1 MHKEGRLW
9 VVEVPI
15 LGAMTQGRSRKEAYM
30 MTADLVE
37 TLAGRPG
44 FKVEVHPVG
53 KTELELSVNDVRVLV
68 ALMLRRMR
76 EASGLTLAEAARRL
90 GARSRNAYARYE
102 QGSSVPTIEQ
112 LNRLIAAVSPGRDF
126 VIRQSLAP

>member
-15 LGAMTQGRSRKEAYM
+15 LGAMTQGKSRKEAYM

>member
-126 VIRQSLAP
+126 VIRQSAAA

>member
-1 MHKEGRLW
+1 
-9 VVEVPI
+9 
-15 LGAMTQGRSRKEAYM
+15 
-30 MTADLVE
+30 
-37 TLAGRPG
+37 
-44 FKVEVHPVG
+44 
-53 KTELELSVNDVRVLV
+53 
-68 ALMLRRMR
+68 MR